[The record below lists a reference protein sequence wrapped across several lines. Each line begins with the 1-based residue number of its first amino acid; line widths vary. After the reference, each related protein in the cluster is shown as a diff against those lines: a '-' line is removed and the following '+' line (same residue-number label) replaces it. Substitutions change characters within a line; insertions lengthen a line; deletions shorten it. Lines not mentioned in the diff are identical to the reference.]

1 MYSDFTKIEADRLES
16 KHVPI
21 EAKKA
26 LLHRK
31 INSTRIAPKEVI
43 TGINRKRV
51 TKFVKH
57 CDNVFMNVSIPF
69 ETWKDMVNNQKSK
82 GISVPAE
89 HV

>member
-1 MYSDFTKIEADRLES
+1 MYSDFTKIEAERLES

-43 TGINRKRV
+43 TGINRKRI
-51 TKFVKH
+51 TKFTKH
-57 CDNVFMNVSIPF
+57 CDNTFMNVSIPF
-69 ETWKDMVNNQKSK
+69 DLWKDMIQTQQSK
-82 GISVPAE
+82 GISVAE